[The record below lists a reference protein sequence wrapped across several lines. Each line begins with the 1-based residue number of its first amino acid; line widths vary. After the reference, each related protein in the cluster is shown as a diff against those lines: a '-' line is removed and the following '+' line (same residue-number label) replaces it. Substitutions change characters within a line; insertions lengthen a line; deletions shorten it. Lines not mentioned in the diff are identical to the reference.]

1 MLKNNRISLPSDYY
15 VYLVGVCV
23 CVFNS
28 NNGFLIENILRIN
41 KATNWYELVD
51 QTSNKLLNKYSELL
65 KKFPH
70 GDEIVDLF
78 ENLVDMRNR
87 ILHSYRI
94 TSKTQEQILGT
105 KTKIK
110 DGNTQFEITQ
120 NYMEEFIEK
129 NNSLSS
135 KLYDLRNFLEKEN

>member
-15 VYLVGVCV
+15 VYLVGACV

-41 KATNWYELVD
+41 KGTNWHELID